1 MEARRTQANEQA
13 HLLDFEPGNPLMTQ
27 ALDAMKRYYEALA
40 AKASAAEI
48 ESLRLEA
55 ESLFQA
61 VSEFQ
66 QRVMGCRDDTLH

>member
-1 MEARRTQANEQA
+1 MIK
-13 HLLDFEPGNPLMTQ
+13 HIFSILEPGKPLMTQ

-66 QRVMGCRDDTLH
+66 QPVMGCRDDTLH